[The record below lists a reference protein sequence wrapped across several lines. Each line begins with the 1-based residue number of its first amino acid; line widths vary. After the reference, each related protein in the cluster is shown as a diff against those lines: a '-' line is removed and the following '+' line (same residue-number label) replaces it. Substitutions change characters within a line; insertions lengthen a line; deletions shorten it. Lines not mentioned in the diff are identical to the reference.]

1 MKEKN
6 PIIYYLILSAI
17 GASLISLVMIVSMFS
32 SPNTKTIHM
41 SDKLAIGIPF
51 IVSCLF
57 GISIAIKPNFT
68 RSSSQRCDHDGGQHL
83 QPIMIRREGHHP
95 ECEQF
100 KNHTIKIENK
110 ILCAGC
116 SGLAMGSVI
125 SIALMSAYIVFLKEI
140 QQDILP
146 VLVIFGMVLIALNYI
161 ENVIPGKKN
170 YFHMIS
176 NCFLVIS
183 FFFIVT
189 GIFHLTGSIIYGL
202 FGILISFLW
211 LDTRIRLSNWHHF
224 EVCKNCRLTC
234 KVFQA

>member
-17 GASLISLVMIVSMFS
+17 GASLISLIMILSLLS

-57 GISIAIKPNFT
+57 GISIAIKPNLT
-68 RSSSQRCDHDGGQHL
+68 GSSSKRGGHDGQHL
-83 QPIMIRREGHHP
+83 QTIMIKREGHHP

-100 KNHTIKIENK
+100 KSHTIKIENK

-125 SIALMSAYIVFLKEI
+125 SIALMSVYIVFLKKTA
-140 QQDILP
+140 QDILP
-146 VLVIFGMVLIALNYI
+146 VLILFGMVLIALNYLEI
-161 ENVIPGKKN
+161 IIPGRKA

-183 FFFIVT
+183 FFFIII
-189 GIFHLTGSIIYGL
+189 GIFHLTGSVIYGL

-211 LDTRIRLSNWHHF
+211 LDTRIRLSNWHHVK
-224 EVCKNCRLTC
+224 VCKNCRQTC
-234 KVFQA
+234 KVFQS

>member
-1 MKEKN
+1 LNEKN
-6 PIIYYLILSAI
+6 PIIYYLFLSAV
-17 GASLISLVMIVSMFS
+17 GASLISLVMILSLLS

-57 GISIAIKPNFT
+57 GISIAIKPNLT
-68 RSSSQRCDHDGGQHL
+68 GSSSKQGGHDGQCP
-83 QPIMIRREGHHP
+83 QTIMIRHEGHHP

-100 KNHTIKIENK
+100 MGHTIKMENK

-125 SIALMSAYIVFLKEI
+125 SIALMSAYILFFKEI

-146 VLVIFGMVLIALNYI
+146 FLVIFGMVLIALNYI
-161 ENVIPGKKN
+161 EIVIPGRKA

-183 FFFIVT
+183 FFFIIT
-189 GIFHLTGSIIYGL
+189 GIFHLTGSVIYGL

-211 LDTRIRLSNWHHF
+211 LDTRIQLSNWHHF
-224 EVCKNCRLTC
+224 KVCKNCRQTC
-234 KVFQA
+234 KVFNA